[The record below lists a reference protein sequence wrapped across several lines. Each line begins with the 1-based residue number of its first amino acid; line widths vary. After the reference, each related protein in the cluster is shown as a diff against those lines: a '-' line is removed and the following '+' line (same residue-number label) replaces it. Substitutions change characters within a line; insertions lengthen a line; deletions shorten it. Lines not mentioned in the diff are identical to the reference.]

1 MHRVLTLQ
9 DGLKAAVVWFV
20 VHQIL
25 HRFGLSF
32 RRIMLPTLLISL
44 GRAIYRARAKPKRFK
59 PDVDFTHFPILGQI
73 GVVPYMIERGL
84 ATMQMERSR
93 IKDYRTDEVQ
103 ILGNPRDLALMD
115 PRDREYVLKTNWKN
129 FVKNGPDGTGFQ
141 ENFAEVMGRGIFAVV
156 SYNRCSMILEL

>member
-1 MHRVLTLQ
+1 MQRVLTLQ
-9 DGLKAAVVWFV
+9 DGLKAAVLWFI

-44 GRAIYRARAKPKRFK
+44 GRAIYRASAKPKRFK

-73 GVVPYMIERGL
+73 GVVPQVLERGHV
-84 ATMQMERSR
+84 TMQLERAPR
-93 IKDYRTDEVQ
+93 KGYRTEEMQ
-103 ILGNPRDLALMD
+103 IIGSPRELALMD
-115 PRDREYVLKTNWKN
+115 PRDREYVLKTNWRN

-156 SYNRCSMILEL
+156 SYINAP